1 MIVNVHVN
9 PQEATKNE
17 FAMVTLNCE
26 SAGLSSTVNINYS
39 TLLDKCDVPNDV
51 SIDFLFISTIIYCI
65 DKLIPRS
72 HSIDNWTRQL
82 QTEIPVADSNLWN
95 DIRDTLNKAISFLT
109 GDLWNISFRELEC
122 SLKRPKS
129 DRYRLFIEEAQP
141 ETVSLFSGGL
151 DSLIG
156 AIDLLESRP
165 QATIKF
171 VGHYDPSVG
180 GPMSDQNNLMNELR
194 SHYRNRGKF
203 VQIRVGQTPSGDKKA
218 SFRSRSI
225 LFIGLGIYVA
235 SAAGENIEL
244 LMPENGNIAL
254 NVPLTPSRRGSCSTR
269 TAHPFF
275 LETINQVLEGV
286 GITNRVRNPFEFK
299 TKGECVEQCRNGSL
313 LERVLTDSVSC
324 AKPHHRRT
332 WIRRSARQCG
342 RCMPCIYRRAA
353 LHKIGL
359 DSEVFGRDICL
370 GEVELDSTEGLAD
383 DFRAYVSFMSNN
395 PTSREISDL
404 LLANGNL
411 DISKL
416 SGYGDVVFRA
426 LEEIRSL
433 LRDKATPRVKQQ
445 IGMNRI

>member
-9 PQEATKNE
+9 PQESTKNE

-26 SAGLSSTVNINYS
+26 TAQLSSSVDIDFS
-39 TLLDKCDVPNDV
+39 SLLDRCDIPNDK
-51 SIDFLFISTIIYCI
+51 SIDFLFISTVIYCI

-72 HSIDNWTRQL
+72 NSIDNWTRLL
-82 QTEIPVADSNLWN
+82 QTEIPVVHSDSWN
-95 DIRDTLNKAISFLT
+95 QNRDTLNKAISFLT
-109 GDLWNISFRELEC
+109 GDVWNISFRELEC
-122 SLKRPKS
+122 SLIRPKRH
-129 DRYRLFIEEAQP
+129 RYRLLLDDATP
-141 ETVSLFSGGL
+141 EIVSLFSGGL

-165 QATIKF
+165 HAIIKF
-171 VGHYDPSVG
+171 VGHYDPDVG
-180 GPMSDQNNLMNELR
+180 GPKSDQNSLMEELR
-194 SHYRNRGKF
+194 GNYRNRIKF
-203 VQIRVGQTPSGDKKA
+203 VQIRAGQTPSGDEV

-235 SAAGENIEL
+235 SAAGEGIEL
-244 LMPENGNIAL
+244 LMPENGTIAL

-275 LETINQVLEGV
+275 LKTINQVLEGV
-286 GITNRVRNPFEFK
+286 GILSRGVNPFEFK
-299 TKGECVEQCRNGSL
+299 TKGECVEQCRNKRL
-313 LERVLTDSVSC
+313 LERILTNSVSC

-359 DSEVFGRDICL
+359 DTEVFGRDICL

-383 DFRAYVSFMSNN
+383 DFRAYVSFISNN
-395 PTSREISDL
+395 PTSKEISDL

-416 SGYGDVVFRA
+416 SDYGDVVFRA

-433 LRDKATPRVKQQ
+433 LRDKATPRVKRQ
-445 IGMNRI
+445 IGIIRN

>member
-1 MIVNVHVN
+1 MIVHVHVN

-17 FAMVTLNCE
+17 FAMVTINCE
-26 SAGLSSTVNINYS
+26 SAESSSSINIDYS
-39 TLLDKCDVPNDV
+39 ALLDKCDVPNNV
-51 SIDFLFISTIIYCI
+51 SIDFLFISTVIYCI
-65 DKLIPRS
+65 DKLIPRV

-95 DIRDTLNKAISFLT
+95 QNRDTLNRAISFLT
-109 GDLWNISFRELEC
+109 GDLWDISFRELEC
-122 SLKRPKS
+122 SLKRPKR
-129 DRYRLFIEEAQP
+129 DRYRLSLEEAEP
-141 ETVSLFSGGL
+141 EAVSLFSGGL

-180 GPMSDQNNLMNELR
+180 GPKSDQKSLMDELR
-194 SHYRNRGKF
+194 SHYRNRAKF
-203 VQIRVGQTPSGDKKA
+203 VQIMAGQTPPGGEV

-225 LFIGLGIYVA
+225 LFIGLGMYVA
-235 SAAGENIEL
+235 SAAGEDIDL

-275 LETINQVLEGV
+275 LETINQVLEDV
-286 GITNRVRNPFEFK
+286 GITNRVLNPFEFM
-299 TKGECVEQCRNGSL
+299 TKGECVEQCRNRSL
-313 LERVLTDSVSC
+313 LESILTNSVSC
-324 AKPHHRRT
+324 AKPHHKRT

-359 DSEVFGRDICL
+359 DTEVFGRDICS

-395 PTSREISDL
+395 PTSKEISNL

-416 SGYGDVVFRA
+416 SDYGDVVFRA
-426 LEEIRSL
+426 LEEIRTL
-433 LRDKATPRVKQQ
+433 LRDKATPRLKRQ
-445 IGMNRI
+445 IGISRN

>member
-1 MIVNVHVN
+1 MIVNIHVN

-17 FAMVTLNCE
+17 FAMVILNCE
-26 SAGLSSTVNINYS
+26 SARLSSSINIDYS
-39 TLLDKCDVPNDV
+39 ALLDKCNVPNDV
-51 SIDFLFISTIIYCI
+51 SIDFLFISTVIYCI
-65 DKLIPRS
+65 DKVIPRS

-95 DIRDTLNKAISFLT
+95 QNRETLNKAISFLT
-109 GDLWNISFRELEC
+109 GDFWDISFRELEC
-122 SLKRPKS
+122 SLKRPKR
-129 DRYRLFIEEAQP
+129 DRYRLLIQEAPP
-141 ETVSLFSGGL
+141 EAVSLFSGGL

-165 QATIKF
+165 QATIKL
-171 VGHYDPSVG
+171 VGHYDPSFVG
-180 GPMSDQNNLMNELR
+180 PKSDQNSLMNELR
-194 SHYRNRGKF
+194 SHYRNRVKF
-203 VQIRVGQTPSGDKKA
+203 VQVMAGQTPSGDEV

-235 SAAGENIEL
+235 SSAGEDIDL

-275 LETINQVLEGV
+275 LETINQVLESV
-286 GITNRVRNPFEFK
+286 GIANRVRNPFEFK
-299 TKGECVEQCRNGSL
+299 TKGECVEQCRNGTL
-313 LERVLTDSVSC
+313 LERILTNSVSC

-332 WIRRSARQCG
+332 WIRRTARQCG

-359 DSEVFGRDICL
+359 DTEVFGRDICL
-370 GEVELDSTEGLAD
+370 GEVELDSKEGLAD

-395 PTSREISDL
+395 PTSRKISDL
-404 LLANGNL
+404 LLANGNI

-416 SGYGDVVFRA
+416 SEYGDVVFRA

-433 LRDKATPRVKQQ
+433 LRDKAIHRVKRQ